1 MNEEELKHYTT
12 LANSRCE
19 YGNTFRSLQQLFR
32 ELCFTRNSLT
42 SFNNPDKLLGV
53 YIHSLHEGSKVFV
66 YDYNHSMVPI
76 AHLTNVQ
83 GELRIYIHTSVLKDL
98 DEAVSSIKR
107 VLNALILKG

>member
-1 MNEEELKHYTT
+1 MNEEELRKYTT
-12 LANSRCE
+12 LAKSRCE
-19 YGNTFRSLQQLFR
+19 FGNTFRSLQQLFR

-42 SFNNPDKLLGV
+42 SFSNSDKVLGV

-83 GELRIYIHTSVLKDL
+83 GELKIYIHTSILQEL
-98 DEAVSSIKR
+98 DRHIDSVKR
-107 VLNALILKG
+107 ILNALILKG